1 MENNAELQILKN
13 KIGKKVSFDKL
24 EDKFKLWYTIER
36 VGRKHIFVNVGYR
49 QQEYRIDL
57 RTVIING
64 FIIK

>member
-1 MENNAELQILKN
+1 MEKNAEVQILKN
-13 KIGKKVSFDKL
+13 NIGKKVSFDKL